1 MRLICNKYTTD
12 HLQCNIVKIIYLAQ
26 VSIIYAE
33 GNVYTFKQ
41 IASGILIDE
50 KKILPYFR
58 NQFLGLFQDSD

>member
-1 MRLICNKYTTD
+1 MRLISNKYTTD

-50 KKILPYFR
+50 KKFFH
-58 NQFLGLFQDSD
+58 FLETIF